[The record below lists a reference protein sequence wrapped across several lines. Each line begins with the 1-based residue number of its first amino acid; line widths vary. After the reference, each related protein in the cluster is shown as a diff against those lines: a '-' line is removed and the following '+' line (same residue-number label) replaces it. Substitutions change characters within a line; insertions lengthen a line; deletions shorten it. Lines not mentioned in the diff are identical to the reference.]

1 MEQDRPEEKKEVE
14 VTFVKFSEFY
24 LSQNLLDVLR
34 IAGPHL
40 GVFQPWEVELEH
52 LAVLSV
58 QILHQLV
65 SLSHVSRTY
74 ESQPIPNSG
83 CGHLL
88 KRFYLRGTAGQGSG
102 KKTSAGPCGCHCQ

>member
-1 MEQDRPEEKKEVE
+1 MEQDRPEKEVD
-14 VTFVKFSEFY
+14 VGDVRFSEFY

-40 GVFQPWEVELEH
+40 GVFQPWEVKFEH

-58 QILHQLV
+58 QLLHQLV
-65 SLSHVSRTY
+65 SSSHVSRTY

-83 CGHLL
+83 SGHLL
-88 KRFYLRGTAGQGSG
+88 KRFYLRSAAGQGSG
-102 KKTSAGPCGCHCQ
+102 KKTSAEPRGCHCQ

>member
-1 MEQDRPEEKKEVE
+1 MYEC
-14 VTFVKFSEFY
+14 Y

-34 IAGPHL
+34 VACPHL
-40 GVFQPWEVELEH
+40 GGFPPWIVELEH

-65 SLSHVSRTY
+65 SSSHVSRTY

-88 KRFYLRGTAGQGSG
+88 KGFYLRSTAGQGSC
-102 KKTSAGPCGCHCQ
+102 KKTSSGPCGCHCQ